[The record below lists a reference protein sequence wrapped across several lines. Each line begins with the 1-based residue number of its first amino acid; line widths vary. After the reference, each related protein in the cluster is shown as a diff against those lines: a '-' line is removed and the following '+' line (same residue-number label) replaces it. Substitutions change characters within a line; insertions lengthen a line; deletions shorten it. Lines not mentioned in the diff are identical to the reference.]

1 MQDNDDD
8 QSQRSVTS
16 TVPQLQLIRK
26 IVPSNSWAEY
36 ITIPQAA
43 TKLFGGNHATII
55 DAEHSTP
62 TIIDANDEIENA
74 PSNNCRDEEIDVSD
88 MPFSAVPFNGDTDGG
103 TIYTQTTS
111 IKHFMDMNISVPIHQ
126 VGSNLSNIS
135 PIGNV
140 SSRMPPHFDDDSD
153 DDSDD
158 DLDRILGSLKGQP
171 KQQPKQPKQQTPNGN
186 WRRIKTKTMGNTT
199 QNEREPLN
207 TTLPTLL
214 DTGSLF
220 DAEEDVAAATLGDCL
235 FEPCIKMSSPSLVGA
250 DASESSQLP
259 NQPKEI
265 SSPVVVEYAIEVFQK
280 DDETKK
286 RSRTTWLIIVCLF
299 LILVMAIMIGVLAPS
314 YGKSRKPT
322 TTAASSQS
330 QDFDAPSDSNTGP
343 IIIDLPNQKPSSLRP
358 ASPPTAAP
366 TKELVSFEENDNRF
380 EADRTFSRHFRL
392 DMGPMV
398 GHTTHD
404 GVILWAHYQK
414 PAIYLFEDNYRLE
427 ILLYNEQ
434 GWLRTLKAPEPD
446 PDRNDAVFATITN
459 LEPRTVYR
467 FEMRIMG
474 QMVGTGSFQTAP
486 SPSNNEGSV
495 FEYLLAS
502 CMDKSEHQTQNV
514 WGAISETPS
523 DGTRDYPDFAIFAG
537 DTIYLQE
544 GIDIDNA
551 WGVDF
556 DQYWYKSQQQRIEP
570 HFADFVGNTPIYA
583 TWNNHDYGGDAATK
597 DQIGKEESLKAWNSL
612 WPNPYSPGTHQGG
625 TTNGI
630 YYSFYWGDVHYIVT
644 DDHWNRDP
652 LTQSRW
658 GDEQIQWIRSELIG
672 STGTFKV
679 IVVGSDILDREWR
692 TDLESI
698 GAIVTEESIEGILFH
713 SGDIHRNE
721 YKKRSDVSFPYPIHQ
736 ITSSG
741 IAKVWRKPFAK
752 ILVNTKVADPFMTV
766 RFFGATSKEFDSTWT
781 NDPAL
786 ICDTLLE
793 GNRGGEHSCTQT
805 IRFSDLTV
813 S

>member
-1 MQDNDDD
+1 MMQDDD

-16 TVPQLQLIRK
+16 TVPQLIRK
-26 IVPSNSWAEY
+26 IMPSNSWAEY
-36 ITIPQAA
+36 IPQAA
-43 TKLFGGNHATII
+43 TKLFGGNH

-62 TIIDANDEIENA
+62 TIIDANDEFENA
-74 PSNNCRDEEIDVSD
+74 TSNRDEEIDVSD
-88 MPFSAVPFNGDTDGG
+88 MPFNAVPFNGDTDG

-111 IKHFMDMNISVPIHQ
+111 IHHFMDMNISVPIHQ

-140 SSRMPPHFDDDSD
+140 SSRMPHHFD

-158 DLDRILGSLKGQP
+158 DLDRILGSLKV
-171 KQQPKQPKQQTPNGN
+171 QPKQQTSKGG
-186 WRRIKTKTMGNTT
+186 WRRIKSKTIGNTT
-199 QNEREPLN
+199 RNDGELLN

-214 DTGSLF
+214 DTGSLV

-235 FEPCIKMSSPSLVGA
+235 FAPCNKMSSPSLVGA

-259 NQPKEI
+259 NPSKEI
-265 SSPVVVEYAIEVFQK
+265 SSPVEYVIEVIQK
-280 DDETKK
+280 DEEVEKKK

-299 LILVMAIMIGVLAPS
+299 LILVMATMIGVLAPS

-322 TTAASSQS
+322 TTAASGQS
-330 QDFDAPSDSNTGP
+330 QDFDVPSNSTTGP

-358 ASPPTAAP
+358 ASSPTAVP
-366 TKELVSFEENDNRF
+366 TKKFDSSQENDNRF
-380 EADRTFSRHFRL
+380 EADRTSSRQVRL

-404 GVILWAHYQK
+404 SVILWAHYQK
-414 PAIYLFEDNYRLE
+414 PAIYLFEDNYQLE
-427 ILLYNEQ
+427 ILLYNRQ
-434 GWLRTLKAPEPD
+434 GWLRTFDAPEPD
-446 PDRNDAVFATITN
+446 RDRNNAVFATITN

-474 QMVGTGSFQTAP
+474 QIAGTGSFQTAP
-486 SPSNNEGSV
+486 SPSNSEGSV

-502 CMDKSEHQTQNV
+502 CMDKIEHPSQNV
-514 WGAISETPS
+514 WGAISETQS

-544 GIDIDNA
+544 GIDVDDV

-583 TWNNHDYGGDAATK
+583 TWNNHDYGGDTATK
-597 DQIGKEESLKAWNSL
+597 DQIGKEDSLKAWNSL
-612 WPNPYSPGTHQGG
+612 WPNPESPGANQDG
-625 TTNGI
+625 TSNGI

-644 DDHWNRDP
+644 DDQWNRDP

-679 IVVGSDILDREWR
+679 IVVGSDIFDRDWR

-698 GAIVTEESIEGILFH
+698 GAIVTGESIEGVLFH

-752 ILVNTKVADPFMTV
+752 ILVDTTVADPFMTV

-786 ICDTLLE
+786 ICDTLIE

-805 IRFSDLTV
+805 IQFSDLTL